1 MPPSDGPAP
10 NDPLDFIRRAAR
22 LAQSDKGAQSDRVNP
37 AGKALK
43 ADDVNAAIERMVRDD
58 SADDMESFGVDMSA
72 DTPPA
77 LDSIDD
83 ESGLNHTSEAPS
95 RGTLAEADFSV
106 DSTIELPEGDL
117 SGANESGEP
126 SLSDPTA
133 SSSRARNSSRQTI
146 LATPLYRPT
155 RRPPMAVLHLFDD
168 DQRNYEAV
176 RIRQTPF
183 VIGRQ
188 DGDLV
193 VGHERQMSRRHARID
208 RVQEG
213 DLWRWYL
220 ADLRSTN
227 GTFICTKQA
236 ALEDGVEV
244 LLGGELVRFVDAG
257 AGPPALVRIAPSTE
271 EERIT
276 ISPGAHLI
284 GSDPGVCLPFLK
296 ESRFLDPQHLRVEH
310 VKGHW
315 QVTDLSST
323 NGLWVAITK
332 RTELVSGASFQ
343 IGEQRFA
350 FHVP

>member
-1 MPPSDGPAP
+1 MMPPSDGLAP
-10 NDPLDFIRRAAR
+10 NDPLDFIRRAAQ
-22 LAQSDKGAQSDRVNP
+22 LAQADKA
-37 AGKALK
+37 KAM
-43 ADDVNAAIERMVRDD
+43 DSEHINAAIDRMVRDD
-58 SADDMESFGVDMSA
+58 SADDADSFGIDMSA

-83 ESGLNHTSEAPS
+83 ESGLNHTADSPS
-95 RGTLAEADFSV
+95 RGTISEIDFSV
-106 DSTIELPEGDL
+106 DSTIELPEADL
-117 SGANESGEP
+117 SESGEP

-133 SSSRARNSSRQTI
+133 SSSRARHSSRQTI

-155 RRPPMAVLHLFDD
+155 RRPPMAVLQLFDD
-168 DQRNYEAV
+168 DQRTYESV

-227 GTFICTKQA
+227 GTFIRTKQA
-236 ALEDGVEV
+236 TLEDGVEV
-244 LLGGELVRFVDAG
+244 LVGGELVRFVDPG
-257 AGPPALVRIAPSTE
+257 SGPPALVRIAPSTE

-276 ISPGAHLI
+276 LSPGSHLI
-284 GSDPGVCLPFLK
+284 GSDPGLCLDFLR
-296 ESRFLDPQHLRVEH
+296 ESRFLDPQHLRIQH
-310 VKGHW
+310 SKGRW
-315 QVTDLSST
+315 QIVDLSST

-332 RTELVSGASFQ
+332 RSELVSGASFQ
-343 IGEQRFA
+343 IGEQRFG
-350 FHVP
+350 FRVP

>member
-1 MPPSDGPAP
+1 MPPRDGPAP
-10 NDPLDFIRRAAR
+10 NNPLEFIRRAAQ
-22 LAQSDKGAQSDRVNP
+22 LAKSN
-37 AGKALK
+37 
-43 ADDVNAAIERMVRDD
+43 DVNAAIDRMARDD
-58 SADDMESFGVDMSA
+58 SADDAESFGIDSSA
-72 DTPPA
+72 GSPTGPE
-77 LDSIDD
+77 SIDN
-83 ESGLNHTSEAPS
+83 ESGMQSTNDSSS
-95 RGTLAEADFSV
+95 RGTLPEEDFSV

-117 SGANESGEP
+117 SAIVESSEP

-133 SSSRARNSSRQTI
+133 SSRSRNSSRPTI

-155 RRPPMAVLHLFDD
+155 RRPPMALLHLFDD

-213 DLWRWYL
+213 DIWRWYL
-220 ADLRSTN
+220 GDLRSTN
-227 GTFICTKQA
+227 GTFIRTKQA
-236 ALEDGVEV
+236 VLEDGVEV
-244 LLGGELVRFVDAG
+244 LLGGELVRFVNPG
-257 AGPPALVRIAPSTE
+257 SGPPALVRIAPSSD

-276 ISPGAHLI
+276 LSVGTHLI
-284 GSDPGVCLPFLK
+284 GSDAAVCLPFLR
-296 ESRFLDPQHLRVEH
+296 ESRFLDPQHLRVQH
-310 VKGHW
+310 TKGNW
-315 QVTDLSST
+315 QIVDQSST

-343 IGEQRFA
+343 IGEQRFG

>member
-1 MPPSDGPAP
+1 MPSSDGLAP

-22 LAQSDKGAQSDRVNP
+22 LARSDQGAP
-37 AGKALK
+37 ADK
-43 ADDVNAAIERMVRDD
+43 VNAAIDRMVRDD
-58 SADDMESFGVDMSA
+58 NADDVDSFGIDMSA
-72 DTPPA
+72 DTPLA
-77 LDSIDD
+77 LDSLDD
-83 ESGLNHTSEAPS
+83 ESGLNHTADSPS

-117 SGANESGEP
+117 SDTGESGEPNLSEP

-133 SSSRARNSSRQTI
+133 SSRSRTSSRPTI

-155 RRPPMAVLHLFDD
+155 RRPPMAVLQLYDD
-168 DQRNYEAV
+168 DQRNCEAV

-227 GTFICTKQA
+227 GTFIRTKQA
-236 ALEDGVEV
+236 ALADGVEV
-244 LLGGELVRFVDAG
+244 LLGGELVRFVNPG
-257 AGPPALVRIAPSTE
+257 SGPPALVRIAPSTD

-276 ISPGAHLI
+276 LTPGTHLI
-284 GSDPGVCLPFLK
+284 GSDQAVCLPFLR
-296 ESRFLDPQHLRVEH
+296 ESRFLDPQHLRVQH

-315 QVTDLSST
+315 QIVDLAST

-332 RTELVSGASFQ
+332 RTELVSGASIQ
-343 IGEQRFA
+343 IGEQRFG

>member
-1 MPPSDGPAP
+1 MIPPSDGLAS

-22 LAQSDKGAQSDRVNP
+22 LAQSDKAVPS
-37 AGKALK
+37 K
-43 ADDVNAAIERMVRDD
+43 DVNAAIDRMVRDD
-58 SADDMESFGVDMSA
+58 SADDADSFGVDMSA

-77 LDSIDD
+77 LDSLGDD
-83 ESGLNHTSEAPS
+83 SDMNHTADSPS
-95 RGTLAEADFSV
+95 RGTVSEIDFSV

-117 SGANESGEP
+117 SGADESGEP

-155 RRPPMAVLHLFDD
+155 RRPPMAVLQLYDD
-168 DQRNYEAV
+168 DQRTYESV

-213 DLWRWYL
+213 DIWRWYL

-227 GTFICTKQA
+227 GTFIRTKQA
-236 ALEDGVEV
+236 TLEDGVEV
-244 LLGGELVRFVDAG
+244 LLGGELVRFVDPG
-257 AGPPALVRIAPSTE
+257 SGPPALVRIAPSTE

-276 ISPGAHLI
+276 LTPGTHLI
-284 GSDPGVCLPFLK
+284 GSDPAVSLDFLR
-296 ESRFLDPQHLRVEH
+296 ESRFLDPQHLRIQDI
-310 VKGHW
+310 KGQW
-315 QVTDLSST
+315 QIVDLSST

-332 RTELVSGASFQ
+332 RTELVSGTSFQ
-343 IGEQRFA
+343 IGEQRFG